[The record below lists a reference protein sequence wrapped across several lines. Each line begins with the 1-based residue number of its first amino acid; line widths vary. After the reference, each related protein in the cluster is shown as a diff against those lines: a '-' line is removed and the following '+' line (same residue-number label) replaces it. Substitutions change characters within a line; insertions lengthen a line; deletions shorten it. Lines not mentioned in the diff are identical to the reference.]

1 MRPDGLW
8 LPRLLCPGNS
18 PGKNT
23 GVGCQSRPLGI
34 FLTQGLNGAL
44 LHCRQTL
51 HCPRYQGNYNR
62 KLPTV
67 SISPPALC
75 LAIGRAFEA
84 EAQLQP
90 ICRTEVTSLGQA
102 LGAPAQTSLTQ
113 ERNTFFWSRH
123 RTKSSNTLEP
133 HWDTATSWAQAR
145 WYLNTLQLLLS
156 RFSRVRLWATP

>member
-1 MRPDGLW
+1 MAPQASLSREFSRQEYQSGL
-8 LPRLLCPGNS
+8 PVP
-18 PGKNT
+18 
-23 GVGCQSRPLGI
+23 PLGT

-90 ICRTEVTSLGQA
+90 ICRT
-102 LGAPAQTSLTQ
+102 
-113 ERNTFFWSRH
+113 
-123 RTKSSNTLEP
+123 
-133 HWDTATSWAQAR
+133 
-145 WYLNTLQLLLS
+145 
-156 RFSRVRLWATP
+156 